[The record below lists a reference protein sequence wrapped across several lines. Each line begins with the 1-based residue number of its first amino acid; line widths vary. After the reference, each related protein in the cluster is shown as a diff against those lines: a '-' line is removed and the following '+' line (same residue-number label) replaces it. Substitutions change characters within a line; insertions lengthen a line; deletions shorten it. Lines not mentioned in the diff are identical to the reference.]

1 VVRPLFFPGGNVG
14 ELAANETVNDIS
26 ISGARPLYLSAGFI
40 LEEGLPIETPDRIVD
55 SMAAAAQTAGVILV
69 TGDAKVVDK
78 GHSDGVCIN

>member
-1 VVRPLFFPGGNVG
+1 
-14 ELAANETVNDIS
+14 
-26 ISGARPLYLSAGFI
+26 